1 MQISQN
7 EMRIQSWRISSFG
20 LCMTCTTCNSAN
32 RVCWYINII
41 IWYSSSTIVLSVI
54 NIRADNNFQSIHDF
68 CPFCNIKCLF
78 TGSVCTV
85 WLGADR
91 RKPQGTGET
100 QTPILGHL
108 EKPSILVVLGRLT
121 SSECADLTST
131 TNHTKVLGHSNQPIW
146 DISNE
151 MSKDWGLGL
160 TCALWFPPIS
170 TKSHCAHRASEQT
183 LYVAERTKVMYWL
196 EVIVCPNV
204 NHT

>member
-108 EKPSILVVLGRLT
+108 
-121 SSECADLTST
+121 
-131 TNHTKVLGHSNQPIW
+131 IW
-146 DISNE
+146 DVPDWLVGVAKYLRPCLIRPKPDLDFKIRILKPWGCKQTECWTNPVSWKQMQNLDIVFIQSLSIYSICTIFFK
-151 MSKDWGLGL
+151 MSLCCYIDFL
-160 TCALWFPPIS
+160 LWNCG
-170 TKSHCAHRASEQT
+170 HC
-183 LYVAERTKVMYWL
+183 
-196 EVIVCPNV
+196 
-204 NHT
+204 